1 MVDLVKLRSETQDYK
16 VLLNGELEWGSR
28 EGREALLFSF
38 DGTCAIRHGGGVHEE
53 SFALKRYVEARG
65 ALTETTTCS
74 GGPFG
79 RRLLGDI
86 AGIVSGHV
94 ARIHAWHQ
102 RAVRRPAGGGGV
114 ATCEALDYLLDELS
128 KRSFRAD
135 LPVQISQRIPLQ
147 VFQCL
152 NPINVLTDPTIP

>member
-1 MVDLVKLRSETQDYK
+1 MVDLVRLRSENLDYT
-16 VLLNGELEWGSR
+16 VLLNGGLERGTCD
-28 EGREALLFSF
+28 GREALLFSF
-38 DGTCAIRHGGGVHEE
+38 DGTCAIRHAQGVHEE
-53 SFALKRYVEARG
+53 SFALKRYVQARG

-86 AGIVSGHV
+86 AGMVSGHV
-94 ARIHAWHQ
+94 ARIHACHQ
-102 RAVRRPAGGGGV
+102 RVARRPV
-114 ATCEALDYLLDELS
+114 APGSALGEALDYLLDELS
-128 KRSFRAD
+128 KRNFRAD

-147 VFQCL
+147 VFHCL